1 MRAAAFRRAGA
12 AGFALAVF
20 TACGG
25 SDSTADSSPSDQNG
39 APGHRP
45 ITITMYTRSPSTRM
59 FIPVLRG
66 GPHMRMIFSPLFRW
80 TREGEIEGDL
90 VRSWEVGDDS
100 GTWTYHLRT
109 DVRWHDGTPLTA
121 RDVAFTIELYQDPGV
136 LGHPPGSAV
145 PTVVDDSTVVVRYL
159 RSGWD
164 PLETNSPILPA
175 HLVEGLDS
183 ADYPSWEFWEAPAGT
198 GPFRFVRQTELSFV
212 ELEANPRHH
221 RGRPA
226 IDRVLLRGGGGGYVE
241 LLAGNVDVLP
251 MNSNSISVVQARL
264 LEEDPRFA
272 VYFDLSTGP
281 IRIHWNLSDPL
292 FEDAR
297 VRRALSVGIDRRELA
312 TFLGYPNELEPR
324 DMPASRGQVL
334 RGETPPLLEYDPS
347 EAARSLEGLGWRDR
361 GGIRERNGST
371 FEFELLVN
379 PANLPLA
386 VLVQAQLQRI
396 GIRAE
401 LTTLDRSLAQ
411 RRFQSGDFQA
421 ALGLH
426 MGLDNLTFRSGG
438 GRSWSTYESPEME
451 AIVEAL
457 EREVIPSSRDSLYRV
472 LWPLLREGVP
482 LTYLVP
488 ELLISAARAEVRGLE
503 TPNRS
508 WPEAYLD
515 ELWIEGGPD
524 D

>member
-1 MRAAAFRRAGA
+1 
-12 AGFALAVF
+12 
-20 TACGG
+20 
-25 SDSTADSSPSDQNG
+25 
-39 APGHRP
+39 
-45 ITITMYTRSPSTRM
+45 
-59 FIPVLRG
+59 
-66 GPHMRMIFSPLFRW
+66 MRMIFSPLFRR
-80 TREGEIEGDL
+80 TREGEIEGDV
-90 VRSWEVGDDS
+90 VRSWEVGDDRS
-100 GTWTYHLRT
+100 HWTYHLRT

-136 LGHPPGSAV
+136 LGRPPGSALT
-145 PTVVDDSTVVVRYL
+145 TVVDDSTIVVRYL

-175 HLVEGLDS
+175 HLLEELDP
-183 ADYPSWEFWEAPAGT
+183 ADYPRWKFWDAPVGT
-198 GPFRFVRQTELSFV
+198 GPFRFVRQTEFSFV
-212 ELEANPRHH
+212 ELEANPEHH

-226 IDRVLLRGGGGGYVE
+226 IDRVILRAGGGGGYME

-251 MNSNSISVVQARL
+251 MNSISVLQARL

-272 VYFDLSTGP
+272 VYYDLSTGP

-297 VRRALSVGIDRRELA
+297 VRRALSLGIDRRELA
-312 TFLGYPNELEPR
+312 TFLGYPKGMEPR
-324 DMPASRGQVL
+324 DLPASRGQVA
-334 RGETPPLLEYDPS
+334 RGETPPLLEYDPT
-347 EAARSLEGLGWRDR
+347 EAARSLDELGWRER
-361 GGIRERNGST
+361 GGIRERDGST

-401 LTTLDRSLAQ
+401 LTALDRSLAQ

-421 ALGLH
+421 AMGLH
-426 MGLDNLTFRSGG
+426 MGLDNLTFRSSEGG
-438 GRSWSTYESPEME
+438 SWSTYESPEME
-451 AIVEAL
+451 TLMEAL
-457 EREVIPSSRDSLYRV
+457 EREVIPASRDSLYRR

-508 WPEAYLD
+508 WPEAYMD
-515 ELWIEGGPD
+515 ELWIEEESD
-524 D
+524 E

>member
-1 MRAAAFRRAGA
+1 M
-12 AGFALAVF
+12 
-20 TACGG
+20 
-25 SDSTADSSPSDQNG
+25 
-39 APGHRP
+39 
-45 ITITMYTRSPSTRM
+45 
-59 FIPVLRG
+59 
-66 GPHMRMIFSPLFRW
+66 
-80 TREGEIEGDL
+80 
-90 VRSWEVGDDS
+90 
-100 GTWTYHLRT
+100 
-109 DVRWHDGTPLTA
+109 
-121 RDVAFTIELYQDPGV
+121 
-136 LGHPPGSAV
+136 
-145 PTVVDDSTVVVRYL
+145 
-159 RSGWD
+159 
-164 PLETNSPILPA
+164 
-175 HLVEGLDS
+175 
-183 ADYPSWEFWEAPAGT
+183 
-198 GPFRFVRQTELSFV
+198 
-212 ELEANPRHH
+212 
-221 RGRPA
+221 
-226 IDRVLLRGGGGGYVE
+226 
-241 LLAGNVDVLP
+241 
-251 MNSNSISVVQARL
+251 
-264 LEEDPRFA
+264 
-272 VYFDLSTGP
+272 YFDLSTGP